1 MVETFVR
8 GEFNFKADIWSLG
21 IIALELAEG
30 KEHPIFSNWS
40 EEAFAR
46 RIRQTPQLLMDKW
59 SDDFRDFLK
68 FCLQQDPVKRPT
80 ATDLLQHPFIAD
92 APKQPIS
99 LIITKEDLDV
109 KFENF
114 CKLVELRF

>member
-1 MVETFVR
+1 MR
-8 GEFNFKADIWSLG
+8 CEFNSKADIWSLG

-30 KEHPIFSNWS
+30 NEHPIFSNWS

-46 RIRQTPQLLMDKW
+46 RIHQTPQLQMEKW

-68 FCLQQDPVKRPT
+68 FCLQQDPAMRPT
-80 ATDLLQHPFIAD
+80 ATDLLDHPFIAD
-92 APKQPIS
+92 APKQPVS
-99 LIITKEDLDV
+99 LIIRTQDLNA
-109 KFENF
+109 KFDNF